1 VPLTAV
7 RRDGRNL
14 RGSVPCA
21 KRRGAVR
28 PAAAAAACLVLL
40 AGCSTKSVGR
50 KPCVNHVLHESLA
63 PGGNVKAVS
72 FERDCMTASTIQVS
86 LVSANATVANEPGN
100 VFAVGA
106 GVKSLYGRT
115 AVSVAWSG
123 PTRLTISF
131 TKGATVMRSEGK
143 VGPIQVGYA
152 FLDGGQASVAPS
164 APQDHRAR

>member
-1 VPLTAV
+1 
-7 RRDGRNL
+7 
-14 RGSVPCA
+14 
-21 KRRGAVR
+21 
-28 PAAAAAACLVLL
+28 
-40 AGCSTKSVGR
+40 
-50 KPCVNHVLHESLA
+50 CVNHVLHESLA

-131 TKGATVMRSEGK
+131 AQRARAGARVVHALGGCEGRAG
-143 VGPIQVGYA
+143 VEAGGEEDVVVAEAVVLPGDEERAVV
-152 FLDGGQASVAPS
+152 GGQARVPLVRGRVVVGVEAGLGVVELAVGPE
-164 APQDHRAR
+164 ARSPVV